1 MSKQHREALG
11 GVLLA
16 IVIAGLVSL
25 ATCAAGGGGSERSTD
40 PPSAEQQPIYVT
52 LAFHLDVPFP
62 WDSGP
67 TPETATIAQ
76 IVDEL
81 TARGLRAHL
90 GFQATVA
97 EQLAWAFPD
106 TVAQIQAAQMPVAYH
121 VGPGHNPEVI
131 YLLRGPQRACSG
143 PEDCFTAQW
152 EYETHALYP
161 LTHPQ
166 ASEPITPAQAGG
178 WLLLEQTFGV
188 IPLPTDSHGDDVMY
202 RLLGSRS
209 YTMSTSPIGEL
220 VTPSMDYGKEVP
232 EGVIPLP
239 EMGEH
244 LLYPASIID
253 GGKMWDG
260 GLPCQSAARYFGKE
274 PGEDAPA
281 LIDPY
286 AWLDILLHT
295 QPRDR
300 INHLG
305 LLTHTWP
312 WRQSGGKEWYLD
324 LVDYMLAHPDDFVII
339 AEDPQGYQYLPQNGP
354 LPYFQARYGVGSF
367 DEVLAMDP
375 PLEEGLE
382 DWLEEREH
390 PDDPLLDQEFRDETA
405 VVEDPTWVLHRSR
418 ALTLSRAE
426 VVEAA
431 GELLAHWPLGDH
443 SGNLGGPPRLLS
455 LPSGRTL
462 ALAEAFQAFLLALDG
477 WQANGSLPEQ
487 VTLTPIYGPV
497 DTPVYRLEE
506 IPHLPEEENYGM
518 AMQKYRISE
527 EAAPD
532 PTVVNRQGLPG
543 AGTVDYGWPA
553 VVRLGAGDLLT
564 AVVRVR
570 TAMTDRVP
578 GVITVTLP
586 AYDGGTLETPVNA
599 AEFLYA
605 MAQEVRWLDGEGVP
619 GPVTLVSM
627 KIAAGQVGSYVEV
640 ENGEGEVV
648 SAFVWRGFMTQAELN
663 RAWVGNRLFLP
674 VVLRAH

>member
-1 MSKQHREALG
+1 
-11 GVLLA
+11 
-16 IVIAGLVSL
+16 
-25 ATCAAGGGGSERSTD
+25 
-40 PPSAEQQPIYVT
+40 
-52 LAFHLDVPFP
+52 
-62 WDSGP
+62 
-67 TPETATIAQ
+67 
-76 IVDEL
+76 
-81 TARGLRAHL
+81 
-90 GFQATVA
+90 
-97 EQLAWAFPD
+97 
-106 TVAQIQAAQMPVAYH
+106 
-121 VGPGHNPEVI
+121 
-131 YLLRGPQRACSG
+131 
-143 PEDCFTAQW
+143 
-152 EYETHALYP
+152 
-161 LTHPQ
+161 
-166 ASEPITPAQAGG
+166 
-178 WLLLEQTFGV
+178 
-188 IPLPTDSHGDDVMY
+188 
-202 RLLGSRS
+202 
-209 YTMSTSPIGEL
+209 
-220 VTPSMDYGKEVP
+220 
-232 EGVIPLP
+232 
-239 EMGEH
+239 
-244 LLYPASIID
+244 
-253 GGKMWDG
+253 
-260 GLPCQSAARYFGKE
+260 
-274 PGEDAPA
+274 
-281 LIDPY
+281 
-286 AWLDILLHT
+286 
-295 QPRDR
+295 
-300 INHLG
+300 
-305 LLTHTWP
+305 
-312 WRQSGGKEWYLD
+312 
-324 LVDYMLAHPDDFVII
+324 VDYMLAHPDDFVII
-339 AEDPQGYQYLPQNGP
+339 AEDPAGYQYLPQNGP